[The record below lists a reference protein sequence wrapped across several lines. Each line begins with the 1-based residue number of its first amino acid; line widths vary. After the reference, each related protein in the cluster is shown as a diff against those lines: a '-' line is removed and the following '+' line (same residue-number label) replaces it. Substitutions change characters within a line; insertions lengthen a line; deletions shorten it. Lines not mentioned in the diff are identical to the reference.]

1 MGGFL
6 ELKTAANCAGEN
18 VESEPKQWIYRP
30 DRVLMGAADS
40 DGNSLC
46 EFITVCDVFHCVT
59 WFSYYR
65 SIYWLLCNTV
75 AIAPLRTG

>member
-1 MGGFL
+1 MGVFL

-30 DRVLMGAADS
+30 DCVLMGAADS
-40 DGNSLC
+40 NDNSLC
-46 EFITVCDVFHCVT
+46 EFSSV

-75 AIAPLRTG
+75 AVAPLRTG